1 MGEWLKIFIPL
12 AVAII
17 VWSLNECAKLKWEKH
32 KRKEDRYKGFLE
44 SVSGFY
50 VSSHDSHDAGQKEK
64 FIKELRLA
72 WLYCPDEVIRAGNAF
87 LDAVTTGA
95 GTSDDDKEQAL
106 ADFELALRRDL
117 YGKTKLTIRDFR
129 SFRST

>member
-1 MGEWLKIFIPL
+1 MGEWLKIIIPL
-12 AVAII
+12 AVAIV
-17 VWSLNECAKLKWEKH
+17 VWSLNEYAKLKWEKH
-32 KRKEDRYKGFLE
+32 KQKEDRYKGFLE

-50 VSSHDSHDAGQKEK
+50 VCAQDTRQKER
-64 FIKELRLA
+64 FIQELRLA
-72 WLYCPDEVIRAGNAF
+72 WLYCPDEVIKTGNTF

-95 GTSDDDKEQAL
+95 ETSDADKEQAL
-106 ADFELALRRDL
+106 ANFELALRRDL